1 MKRARINRRRYSEVI
16 AALKGVIS
24 DAKTPVDRR
33 LRAVDTLLSVYD
45 RADKAAER
53 RAREAVRTDVPEAG
67 VPVSAEPTQDAAPE
81 LTAEQQA
88 EQFLEKMRRK
98 VYTDAE

>member
-1 MKRARINRRRYSEVI
+1 M
-16 AALKGVIS
+16 LKGVIS
-24 DAKTPVDRR
+24 NDKTSLDRR

-53 RAREAVRTDVPEAG
+53 RAREAAQADAPDAG
-67 VPVSAEPTQDAAPE
+67 VPVSAEQTQDAAPQ

-98 VYTDAE
+98 VYADAE